1 MYAAVTMVVEALS
14 QIAQIITD
22 LRNNNEHLV
31 KFFKYIDMP
40 EAGGG
45 ITDDCELIFE
55 ELEVR
60 NVSFCYPESD
70 TYVLENINL
79 KLHAGDKL
87 AIAGENGSGKTTLVK
102 LVCGLYKPSEG
113 KILLNGKDI
122 TEIHFEKY
130 IACIATVFQDFSL
143 FPFSLGENVAAS
155 RDYDIA
161 RVEDALVKAGLEE
174 KLLQLKNG
182 IRQPVFSDFDENGTD
197 LSGGEQQKVA
207 IARAIYKDAG
217 LMVLDEPSAA
227 LDPYAEY
234 EIYKN
239 FSEITESKTLISI
252 SHRLS
257 SCRMCDRIL
266 VLDRGKVVQ
275 EGTHEELVKDIDG
288 KYYEL
293 WSAQAQYYYNIS
305 HCSLST

>member
-1 MYAAVTMVVEALS
+1 M
-14 QIAQIITD
+14 
-22 LRNNNEHLV
+22 
-31 KFFKYIDMP
+31 
-40 EAGGG
+40 
-45 ITDDCELIFE
+45 
-55 ELEVR
+55 
-60 NVSFCYPESD
+60 
-70 TYVLENINL
+70 
-79 KLHAGDKL
+79 
-87 AIAGENGSGKTTLVK
+87 
-102 LVCGLYKPSEG
+102 
-113 KILLNGKDI
+113 
-122 TEIHFEKY
+122 
-130 IACIATVFQDFSL
+130 
-143 FPFSLGENVAAS
+143 
-155 RDYDIA
+155 
-161 RVEDALVKAGLEE
+161 EDALVKAGLEE

-275 EGTHEELVKDIDG
+275 EGTHEELVKDIGG

-293 WSAQAQYYYNIS
+293 WSAQAQYYYNTS